1 MEKKQAFEKDAEMT
15 EYILE
20 MAHTGRSPQEWTS
33 FVSKIN
39 DLYSQSELN
48 DKYQEVLDENDRLKA
63 LSIPEYILR
72 LKEVLKHSDTLSL
85 DDIEYVHDLMI
96 HDK

>member
-39 DLYSQSELN
+39 LYLLLILIATISTLCILFNNSI
-48 DKYQEVLDENDRLKA
+48 RLF
-63 LSIPEYILR
+63 I
-72 LKEVLKHSDTLSL
+72 T
-85 DDIEYVHDLMI
+85 
-96 HDK
+96 

>member
-39 DLYSQSELN
+39 DLYSQSKLN
-48 DKYQEVLDENDRLKA
+48 DKYQEVLSENERLRK
-63 LSIPEYILR
+63 YIDY
-72 LKEVLKHSDTLSL
+72 KDKFN
-85 DDIEYVHDLMI
+85 DDNDDHFFKLGINVGKTKFNH
-96 HDK
+96 